1 MPPIYGPNPKD
12 AILNSI
18 KGKGKEELITQVL
31 SLHSTIQTL
40 SSIISNM
47 FGPVTSEKV
56 IEDAF
61 YNYEYK
67 DWVKERIE
75 SAYNFEGK
83 KIIDFAVAYEM
94 GRRRV

>member
-1 MPPIYGPNPKD
+1 MPPMSNPDLKD
-12 AILNSI
+12 NILNSI
-18 KGKGKEELITQVL
+18 KDKEKEELITQVL

-83 KIIDFAVAYEM
+83 EIMDFAVAYEM